1 LSRAWLAV
9 IDGDQVPL
17 RGNRSAALLNLVA
30 PIEKGIA
37 KPQGNPYGTI
47 RKDPAGERSATEPR
61 MERPARTRRLYAMCS
76 ILLVEDHPDTQRA
89 FAAIL
94 RSWGHTVSTSDCV
107 AGGLRFLDDNEVDVV
122 LSDIGL
128 PDRNGYDFIAEA
140 RQRTPNMTAIAV
152 SAYFTAADQQRGH
165 EAGFDM
171 YFAKPVDLATLER
184 VLERM
189 NSATAFNDNGAAVA
203 R

>member
-1 LSRAWLAV
+1 
-9 IDGDQVPL
+9 
-17 RGNRSAALLNLVA
+17 
-30 PIEKGIA
+30 
-37 KPQGNPYGTI
+37 
-47 RKDPAGERSATEPR
+47 
-61 MERPARTRRLYAMCS
+61 MCS
-76 ILLVEDHPDTQRA
+76 ILLVEDHLDTQRA

-94 RSWGHTVSTSDCV
+94 RSWGHAVSTRDCV

-140 RQRTPNMTAIAV
+140 RQRTPNLTAIAV

-165 EAGFDM
+165 DAGFDM
-171 YFAKPVDLATLER
+171 YFAKPVDLTTLER

-189 NSATAFNDNGAAVA
+189 NSATAFNGNGNGNGAEV
-203 R
+203 